1 MSDFE
6 KISIKV
12 KEANSEDNFTDISA
26 ISDLLDSVSVPEII
40 DESVSTKENFNN
52 EEAQAI
58 MYNTIAEDIPNIDD
72 TPVIEEIPVVEDVPA
87 IEDIPVVEDVPAI
100 EDIPVVDD
108 VPAVED
114 IPAIEDIPVVDDVPA
129 IEDVP
134 AVDDIQIATDN
145 IENEDEIVS
154 NIKTEIEETPIIEEP
169 ILDEP
174 VLDESNTTESIL
186 EHTNNSNIPNMSV
199 EQIVA
204 EINKKDE
211 THYDFT
217 SCFELSI
224 GENGGSYIAIHLDA
238 SLINQQLGCQAEGTI
253 PVMFLGN
260 CISIAYDSIITKKN
274 LLTNEIKI
282 NNTKNEIITSINRSI
297 SVVAEINQ
305 KILDKKP
312 ELYTII
318 SQLLNLN
325 EESNVNYI
333 NEILKACNSRLQIV
347 KDSDENLIV
356 IDSNNIIHSLQ
367 EILWNLSL

>member
-12 KEANSEDNFTDISA
+12 KEANTEDNFTDISA
-26 ISDLLDSVSVPEII
+26 ISELLDSVSVPEII
-40 DESVSTKENFNN
+40 DESVSTKENLNN
-52 EEAQAI
+52 EESQAL

-87 IEDIPVVEDVPAI
+87 IEDIPVVEDVP
-100 EDIPVVDD
+100 
-108 VPAVED
+108 
-114 IPAIEDIPVVDDVPA
+114 
-129 IEDVP
+129 
-134 AVDDIQIATDN
+134 IAADN
-145 IENEDEIVS
+145 LENEDEIVS
-154 NIKTEIEETPIIEEP
+154 NNKTEFEETPIIEEP
-169 ILDEP
+169 VLYEP
-174 VLDESNTTESIL
+174 NTTESIL
-186 EHTNNSNIPNMSV
+186 EDTNNSNIPNMSV

-238 SLINQQLGCQAEGTI
+238 SLINQQLGCHAEGTI

-347 KDSDENLIV
+347 KDSDENLVV

>member
-58 MYNTIAEDIPNIDD
+58 MYNTIAEDIPNIDA

-108 VPAVED
+108 VPA
-114 IPAIEDIPVVDDVPA
+114 IE
-129 IEDVP
+129 EVP

-282 NNTKNEIITSINRSI
+282 NDTKNETITSINRSI

-347 KDSDENLIV
+347 KDSDENLVV

>member
-12 KEANSEDNFTDISA
+12 KEANTEDNFTDISA
-26 ISDLLDSVSVPEII
+26 ISELLDSVSVPEII
-40 DESVSTKENFNN
+40 DESVSTKENLNN
-52 EEAQAI
+52 EESQAL

-100 EDIPVVDD
+100 EDIHV
-108 VPAVED
+108 VED
-114 IPAIEDIPVVDDVPA
+114 VPAIEDIPVV
-129 IEDVP
+129 EDVP
-134 AVDDIQIATDN
+134 IAADN
-145 IENEDEIVS
+145 LENEDEIVS
-154 NIKTEIEETPIIEEP
+154 NNKTEFEETPIIEEP
-169 ILDEP
+169 VLYEP
-174 VLDESNTTESIL
+174 NTTESIL
-186 EHTNNSNIPNMSV
+186 EDTNNSNIPNMSV

-224 GENGGSYIAIHLDA
+224 GENGGSYIAILLDA

-347 KDSDENLIV
+347 KDSDENLVV